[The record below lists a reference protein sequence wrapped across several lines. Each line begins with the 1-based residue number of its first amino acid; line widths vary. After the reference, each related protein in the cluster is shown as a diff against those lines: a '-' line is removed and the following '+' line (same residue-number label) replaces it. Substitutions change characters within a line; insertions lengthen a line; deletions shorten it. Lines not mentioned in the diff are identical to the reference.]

1 MVLVAEAIR
10 SQGEVDLFIDAGA
23 NAVYE
28 RIADVTAT
36 GDRSVECRSCEWL
49 PGASPGVVGARF
61 RGRNRSG
68 MIRWSRKC
76 EVTAAEPGH
85 LFAFRTIPERFD
97 PTRADSTTWSYALE
111 PEGTG
116 TRVRHA
122 YVITKWPMRPL
133 QWLYARMLP
142 QHQDM
147 RPQMT
152 HTLEALR
159 AELETPS
166 TSEA

>member
-1 MVLVAEAIR
+1 VAEMIR
-10 SQGEVDLFIDAGA
+10 TSGEVDLYIDAPA
-23 NAVYE
+23 DAVYR
-28 RIADVTAT
+28 RIADVTRT

-49 PGASPGVVGARF
+49 PGSTPGAVGARF

-76 EVTAAEPGH
+76 EVVAAEPGRR
-85 LFAFRTIPERFD
+85 FAFRTVPERFD

-111 PEGTG
+111 PEGEG

-122 YVITKWPMRPL
+122 YEITKWPVRPL

-142 QHQDM
+142 QHRDM
-147 RPQMT
+147 RPQMA

-159 AELETPS
+159 AEVESPPGTP
-166 TSEA
+166 EART

>member
-1 MVLVAEAIR
+1 MARTIR
-10 SQGEVDLFIDAGA
+10 DEGAVDLLIAAPPDAI
-23 NAVYE
+23 YE
-28 RIADVTAT
+28 RVADVTAT

-49 PGASPGVVGARF
+49 PGAPPASVGARF

-68 MIRWSRKC
+68 LIRWSRVC
-76 EVTAAEPGH
+76 EVTKAEPGRS
-85 LFAFRTIPERFD
+85 FSFQTVPERFD
-97 PTRADSTTWSYALE
+97 PTRADSTTWSYVLE

-116 TRVRHA
+116 TRVTHA
-122 YVITKWPMRPL
+122 YRITKLPLPPL

-142 QHQDM
+142 QHRDM

-159 AELETPS
+159 AELEARDAPD
-166 TSEA
+166 AAP